1 MVDDLPIDN
10 VLLSQF
16 PGEILWLG
24 RQAKKECKTKK
35 IKIMIRQILTR
46 WITRIIWIVIIGY
59 FLQTTGG
66 MVLGIAMVLFLIYY
80 LIRVVM
86 AIAYVVATFFF
97 IILILGL
104 IIF

>member
-1 MVDDLPIDN
+1 MK
-10 VLLSQF
+10 Q
-16 PGEILWLG
+16 
-24 RQAKKECKTKK
+24 
-35 IKIMIRQILTR
+35 QILAR

-66 MVLGIAMVLFLIYY
+66 MVFGIVIVLFLAYY
-80 LIRVVM
+80 LIRMVI
-86 AIAYVVATFFF
+86 AITCVVATFLF